1 MHLLTGLVICTFVVQ
16 RSSCYL
22 DLEDWDNNFDEKLD
36 FKCPFRNQFIST
48 VVSVHH
54 NGAEDRRFKLN
65 CRNIISGGRGDQDAS
80 CEDSGYVNDWDG
92 VVNFQCPG
100 DGYINGMQSV
110 HDNWTEDRRWS
121 FYCCSMPGYS
131 PFHCK
136 QTGWT
141 NDFDRIQNYRVP
153 DGFIMT
159 GVYSEHDNGPE
170 DRRFKY
176 RICRAGVK

>member
-80 CEDSGYVNDWDG
+80 CEDSGLQRSATNYLDSFQHLSQTYMHCTQLKLVIG
-92 VVNFQCPG
+92 VQFC
-100 DGYINGMQSV
+100 I
-110 HDNWTEDRRWS
+110 TR
-121 FYCCSMPGYS
+121 
-131 PFHCK
+131 
-136 QTGWT
+136 
-141 NDFDRIQNYRVP
+141 
-153 DGFIMT
+153 
-159 GVYSEHDNGPE
+159 
-170 DRRFKY
+170 
-176 RICRAGVK
+176 